1 MSRKNTIAGQMS
13 HPLTDHDDGDQAQE
27 HGARAGNGG
36 PRARRLGHSKSV
48 GEDESVRARSPCHG
62 CGDRALGAAPP
73 LPKLGEGR
81 KSQSKEGWRNK
92 KMSEHPKRVEAT
104 TVSAAMAR
112 YRTVRRRLAHAGS
125 SAALGARRVWSC
137 LADAVPEGA
146 KCVHVA
152 ACNAVRVPA
161 RSPRRCRCLTACAR
175 VAAGHG
181 QQGGLCC

>member
-1 MSRKNTIAGQMS
+1 MATRPRSTA
-13 HPLTDHDDGDQAQE
+13 PAQAMA
-27 HGARAGNGG
+27 ARALVDWAIPKASARMRVCG
-36 PRARRLGHSKSV
+36 PGRRATGVVTGLVVLLHR
-48 GEDESVRARSPCHG
+48 C
-62 CGDRALGAAPP
+62 
-73 LPKLGEGR
+73 PKWAKEGR
-81 KSQSKEGWRNK
+81 GKSQVWRNK